1 MNLEYS
7 EEFTPPIPDGEGGE
21 LLQLWETYSEKDR
34 HFLLEKAFVRK
45 VSKGDLIYKAG
56 DMPQYCFLLM
66 KGRVKILREGVVGG
80 RPHVI
85 QILKPAVLF
94 GYRSYFGQ
102 TPNLTSAVAL
112 QDCELVCYP
121 FERFT
126 EMMVRYR
133 AFGRFIFKQITRDLG
148 LADLR
153 NITLTQK
160 CVRGRLAEAL
170 LYVLDACGEQADGT
184 LDVQLSREDLAN
196 LSNMTTSNAIRTLSA
211 FAKEGLVELRGKQIV
226 IVEKAELEEISRRG

>member
-1 MNLEYS
+1 MKYGEG
-7 EEFTPPIPDGEGGE
+7 FAPPIPDGEGGE
-21 LLQLWETYSEKDR
+21 LLELWETYSEEDR
-34 HFLLEKAFVRK
+34 YYLLEKAFIRK
-45 VSKGDLIYKAG
+45 VLKGETIYKAG
-56 DMPQYCFLLM
+56 DMPKHCFLLM
-66 KGRVKILREGVVGG
+66 SGRVKVVREGIPGG
-80 RPHVI
+80 RPHII

-94 GYRSYFGQ
+94 GYRSYFGR

-133 AFGRFIFKQITRDLG
+133 AFGRFIIKHIVRDLG

-170 LYVLDACGEQADGT
+170 LYVQDACGEQADGT

-211 FAKEGLVELRGKQIV
+211 FAKEGLVELRGKQII
-226 IVEKAELEEISRRG
+226 IVAKSELEEISRRG